1 MSSSATVNV
10 DVLDI
15 NDNPPTFSLTSLTT
29 VTQVS
34 PMTNPCPS
42 IALMTVMT
50 MMTCSSSSSM
60 ISCCQFCWNGLALGS
75 DRAPCVSDQRSF
87 CALEGQP
94 LRGLAVSSTH
104 GHFSSVPVT
113 MFTAVCCL
121 LMHNHVAA
129 LKESVCLSV
138 CPQENKPVGTSILK
152 LAVTDEDSL
161 QNGPPYQFNILS
173 GNDGQEFVL
182 ENDGTLV
189 ANKVLR
195 RDHATEYVLQIQV
208 NSEYLLIYLQY
219 SQQCSR
225 VHSSIT

>member
-1 MSSSATVNV
+1 MSSTATVNV

-60 ISCCQFCWNGLALGS
+60 ISCC
-75 DRAPCVSDQRSF
+75 
-87 CALEGQP
+87 
-94 LRGLAVSSTH
+94 LAVSSTH
-104 GHFSSVPVT
+104 GHFSSVPVA

-138 CPQENKPVGTSILK
+138 CPQENKPVGTIILK

-161 QNGPPYQFNILS
+161 QNGPPYHFNILS